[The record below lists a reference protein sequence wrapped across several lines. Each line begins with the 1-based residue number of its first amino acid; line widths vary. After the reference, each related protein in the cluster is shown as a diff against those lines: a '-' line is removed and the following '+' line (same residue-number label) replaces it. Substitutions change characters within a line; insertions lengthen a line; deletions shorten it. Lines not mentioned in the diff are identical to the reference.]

1 MTEGLDQGGR
11 PVGGA
16 LLMEERRL
24 VIVCHVGCQVALHHG
39 NPTTPTT
46 TLSMHLHCDQII
58 NLNPFY
64 STGNT
69 SMLTT
74 ALIQHV

>member
-24 VIVCHVGCQVALHHG
+24 VIVGHVGCHVALHHG
-39 NPTTPTT
+39 NPTTPTMQWEKGGKIRIQP
-46 TLSMHLHCDQII
+46 LDECIPLHSACI
-58 NLNPFY
+58 Y
-64 STGNT
+64 SV
-69 SMLTT
+69 
-74 ALIQHV
+74 IK